1 MSFNNFADINPL
13 VAVYENNS
21 YTTSDKTAYMPIDT
35 SLYNGTVSS
44 NILTLEYACTLRGDF
59 YGYTYDTANL
69 MVNSMFYV
77 DSVEQYQSVDTNA
90 GGTFTNFG
98 GGEVFFAN
106 APANVPIR
114 ARRRNAGMSVTTEAK
129 FPRITGVLIQ

>member
-1 MSFNNFADINPL
+1 
-13 VAVYENNS
+13 
-21 YTTSDKTAYMPIDT
+21 MPIDT
-35 SLYNGTVSS
+35 SLNSGTVSS
-44 NILTLEYACTLRGDF
+44 NILTLDYACTLRGDF

-69 MVNSMFYV
+69 LVNSMFYV

-90 GGTFTNFG
+90 GGTFTNYG

-106 APANVPIR
+106 APANVPIQ
-114 ARRRNAGMSVTTEAK
+114 ARRRNGGMNVTTEAK